1 MRLEDVD
8 LRGRL
13 VYVTGSKS
21 KDLRAVRFGAKT
33 AVALDRYL
41 RLRRTHRYAERPEL
55 WLGQDG
61 PLTTSAFAQ
70 MIAKRSESAGLGRIH
85 PHQLRHTFA
94 HEYLANG
101 GQEGDLQRLAGWRSP
116 AMLRR
121 YGASLADERARA
133 AYKSPADRL

>member
-1 MRLEDVD
+1 
-8 LRGRL
+8 
-13 VYVTGSKS
+13 
-21 KDLRAVRFGAKT
+21 
-33 AVALDRYL
+33 
-41 RLRRTHRYAERPEL
+41 
-55 WLGQDG
+55 LGQDG

-70 MIAKRSESAGLGRIH
+70 IVAKRADKAGLGRIH

>member
-1 MRLEDVD
+1 MV
-8 LRGRL
+8 
-13 VYVTGSKS
+13 
-21 KDLRAVRFGAKT
+21 
-33 AVALDRYL
+33 
-41 RLRRTHRYAERPEL
+41 
-55 WLGQDG
+55 
-61 PLTTSAFAQ
+61 
-70 MIAKRSESAGLGRIH
+70 AKRSEAAGLGRIH

-101 GQEGDLQRLAGWRSP
+101 GNEGDLQRLAGWRSP